1 MLVSLV
7 QQDNLGQLAQLVS
20 PDQRGVL
27 VLKELLETQ
36 DLLELVVT

>member
-7 QQDNLGQLAQLVS
+7 QQDNLGQMAQLVS
-20 PDQRGVL
+20 LDQRGML